1 MCHSKMG
8 DSAGFS
14 HLKTL
19 PIALIGTTL
28 ILALNSKGSTF
39 DLQCKNDC
47 KYSQTLDSLLK
58 NIPQGGPQWGSP

>member
-1 MCHSKMG
+1 MG

-19 PIALIGTTL
+19 LITLIGTTL
-28 ILALNSKGSTF
+28 IFALNSEGSTF

-47 KYSQTLDSLLK
+47 KYSQTLDSFLK
-58 NIPQGGPQWGSP
+58 NIPQC

>member
-1 MCHSKMG
+1 MG

-19 PIALIGTTL
+19 LIALIGTTL
-28 ILALNSKGSTF
+28 IFALNSEGSTF

-47 KYSQTLDSLLK
+47 KYSQTLDSFLK
-58 NIPQGGPQWGSP
+58 NIPQC